1 MSFYRD
7 KTKDYFLLDTKV
19 ENMFI
24 NEYMVSAPGEYVKVY
39 LFALMYAELEVDFSN
54 EDIAKQLSMD
64 IEDVLK
70 AWTYWEKM
78 GIIKK
83 VRKSA
88 DNPLDYDV
96 VFVLLKDMLYG
107 SHEETRMVS
116 SDHGINAQM
125 ANQEYRA
132 MFDRIEKSF
141 GRVISG
147 TEMSEVLSW
156 INDFEIEPE
165 FVAFAVEYCARK
177 KKKTVK
183 YVEAV
188 IRNWISE
195 GHRTV
200 EDIQQHIGHMEERS
214 ADYRRI
220 FRALGWSR
228 NWTEAEKRIMDEW
241 FDKMGF
247 SIDAILEAC
256 SKTAG
261 ISSPN
266 INYVNKVLTSWYE
279 EGGKKTASGEVSGAD
294 INRYYEL
301 LRAKEEREVA
311 QRREEVYSRLP
322 QIREMD
328 EEESRL
334 GASLSRILVSDRIDK
349 KEAIEQIREQ
359 IDEMSAQRAFLMT
372 DNGFELDY
380 MDVRY
385 ECPDCKDTG
394 KLETGER
401 CPCHREI
408 TQQKIEA
415 LLKTE

>member
-107 SHEETRMVS
+107 SHEETRIVS

-228 NWTEAEKRIMDEW
+228 NWTEEEKRIMDEW

-247 SIDAILEAC
+247 SIDAILDAC
-256 SKTAG
+256 SKTTG
-261 ISSPN
+261 ISNPN
-266 INYVNKVLTSWYE
+266 INYINKVLTSWFE
-279 EGGKKTASGEVSGAD
+279 EGGKKAAAGEVSGAD

-301 LRAKEEREVA
+301 LRAKEEREAA

-322 QIREMD
+322 QIKEID

-334 GASLSRILVSDRIDK
+334 GASLSRILVSDRVDK

-380 MDVRY
+380 MDIKY

-415 LLKTE
+415 LQKTE